1 MTNDENQDLE
11 GQIQAK
17 QDELNQRVAMLDRY
31 EKNIGRDRW
40 YNRGQH
46 DVHTLRQELA
56 ELTAR
61 RSPTSG

>member
-1 MTNDENQDLE
+1 MTEETQDLE

-17 QDELNQRVAMLDRY
+17 QNELDERVQMLARY

-40 YNRGQH
+40 FNRGQH

-56 ELTAR
+56 ALIAQRPAADT
-61 RSPTSG
+61 